1 MADRTTKTTP
11 QPCLTLTPPE
21 ATLTQCGRRKHLNH
35 WGHHCTSTRNTRTGQ
50 GAQMDEKTNHANA
63 QARLKPACRP
73 WYKPNKGIRDSHH
86 TFLSGDTA
94 TSMVEY
100 SLEKPSRKQDKEGVI
115 MSQRIQWEALSI
127 SPEVSNARLGADID
141 TLEALESQ
149 ICRLLNDEEMAGDSL
164 PAVARTISSPDDTAQ
179 IFAWD
184 HEGRSLLIYTPGGVV
199 VEITNDQNWGGVG
212 VHLSPM
218 YTMAEVVAHL
228 ELGNYDTTKVLEALA
243 AAMSTSIVKRP

>member
-1 MADRTTKTTP
+1 
-11 QPCLTLTPPE
+11 
-21 ATLTQCGRRKHLNH
+21 
-35 WGHHCTSTRNTRTGQ
+35 
-50 GAQMDEKTNHANA
+50 
-63 QARLKPACRP
+63 
-73 WYKPNKGIRDSHH
+73 
-86 TFLSGDTA
+86 
-94 TSMVEY
+94 
-100 SLEKPSRKQDKEGVI
+100 

-149 ICRLLNDEEMAGDSL
+149 ICLSLNDEEMAGDSL

-184 HEGRSLLIYTPGGVV
+184 HEGRSLLIYTPEGVV

-218 YTMAEVVAHL
+218 YTIAEVVAHL
-228 ELGNYDTTKVLEALA
+228 EIGDYDTTKVLEALA

>member
-1 MADRTTKTTP
+1 MADHTIKTTP
-11 QPCLTLTPPE
+11 PALPHTNTHRGTPHSVRQTKAPQPRQHPALLLSRAVTDSADP
-21 ATLTQCGRRKHLNH
+21 
-35 WGHHCTSTRNTRTGQ
+35 TG
-50 GAQMDEKTNHANA
+50 DS
-63 QARLKPACRP
+63 
-73 WYKPNKGIRDSHH
+73 DSHH

-127 SPEVSNARLGADID
+127 SPEVSNARLGVDID

-228 ELGNYDTTKVLEALA
+228 ELGDYDTTKVLEALA